1 MGVFRLTITLYK
13 VSCAPNTVDKT
24 DFLSDE
30 YALTQ
35 CRPNEPCDI
44 LSPSIVLSY
53 VNSLE
58 TYNYVYIP
66 EFHRYY
72 FITGI
77 SLLSG
82 KRAVINC
89 AVDVLH
95 TYHAD
100 IKNCNGTIVRAEK
113 PKSRN
118 IHDSKYP
125 IIDKMESTSTL
136 WPPALSPFTA
146 ANGWNYVLTVV
157 GGGST

>member
-1 MGVFRLTITLYK
+1 MTITLYK

-24 DFLSDE
+24 EFLSDE
-30 YALTQ
+30 YSLTQ

-53 VNSLE
+53 VTNLE

-82 KRAVINC
+82 KRAVISC

-125 IIDKMESTSTL
+125 IIDKMKSTSTL

>member
-1 MGVFRLTITLYK
+1 MTITLYK

-30 YALTQ
+30 YSLAQ

-53 VNSLE
+53 VTNLE
-58 TYNYVYIP
+58 SYNYVYIP

>member
-1 MGVFRLTITLYK
+1 MTITLYK

-30 YALTQ
+30 YSLSQ

-53 VNSLE
+53 VTNLE

-100 IKNCNGTIVRAEK
+100 IKNCNATIIRAEK

-136 WPPALSPFTA
+136 WPTALSPFTA

>member
-1 MGVFRLTITLYK
+1 MTITLYK

-24 DFLSDE
+24 EFLSDE
-30 YALTQ
+30 YSLTQ

-53 VNSLE
+53 VTNLE

-100 IKNCNGTIVRAEK
+100 IKNCNGTIIRAEK

-118 IHDSKYP
+118 MHDGKYP

-157 GGGST
+157 GGGAT